1 MADEENPTTPPLPQE
16 PVEGGAGAVGET
28 AQVPP
33 VAKAFICSRCRKG
46 KLDPTGL
53 RMGDWMA
60 CPDCGHRT
68 KVTLEHTMGEERA
81 SRRQKTKKTF
91 EEMDE
96 EEKAEFLAKKS
107 AVERFFFFVKYKLG
121 PKGIIIL
128 YLSLIVAVAA
138 LIIGSKLA
146 SGDYVF
152 KSVQWWVVLLW
163 IVGGAAVGIGAH
175 FGYVSLM
182 YYYKKN
188 IAPKTAGGPRGSRRM
203 STRRRSSSVRKKRD
217 SEEEDS

>member
-16 PVEGGAGAVGET
+16 PVGDAEEAVGET
-28 AQVPP
+28 AQVAP

-53 RMGDWMA
+53 KMGDWMA

-91 EEMDE
+91 EEMDD
-96 EEKAEFLAKKS
+96 EEKAEFLAKKTP
-107 AVERFFFFVKYKLG
+107 VERFFFFVKYKLG
-121 PKGIIIL
+121 PKGIVIL
-128 YLSLIVAVAA
+128 YLSLIVVVAI
-138 LIIGSKLA
+138 LIIGAKLA
-146 SGDYVF
+146 SGEYELKTV
-152 KSVQWWVVLLW
+152 KWWVVLLW
-163 IVGGAAVGIGAH
+163 IIGGAAVGIGAH

-203 STRRRSSSVRKKRD
+203 STRRRSSSVRKKRA
-217 SEEEDS
+217 SEDDDA

>member
-53 RMGDWMA
+53 GMGDWMA

-107 AVERFFFFVKYKLG
+107 AVERFFFFLKYKLG
-121 PKGIIIL
+121 PKGMVAL
-128 YLSLIVAVAA
+128 YLGVVVLAGVGTIVYKVVCE
-138 LIIGSKLA
+138 GME
-146 SGDYVF
+146 F
-152 KSVQWWVVLLW
+152 NWPPWWVWPLTV
-163 IVGGAAVGIGAH
+163 IGAGLLGVVAH
-175 FGYVSLM
+175 FAYVSLM
-182 YYYKKN
+182 HYYKKN

-203 STRRRSSSVRKKRD
+203 STRRRSSSVRKKRA
-217 SEEEDS
+217 SEDE